1 MPFLVK
7 TKLGQEVLD
16 VMHRICFAQAA
27 FQRAGVSLSVSLLN
41 FQNIVKVKCLKYV
54 KCLARNHDFFCIK
67 YILPS
72 IISSRHM
79 VSG

>member
-16 VMHRICFAQAA
+16 GIHRIHFAQAE
-27 FQRAGVSLSVSLLN
+27 FQRAGVSLSASLLN

-54 KCLARNHDFFCIK
+54 KCLARNHDFFA
-67 YILPS
+67 
-72 IISSRHM
+72 
-79 VSG
+79 